1 MPRRRAALPRRG
13 DAGFS
18 LVESLVALAVLAI
31 ASTALLVASQGY
43 VRRIVGLEDRA
54 LAQIEARHY
63 LTLDSGDSD
72 RHELTADQATVDD
85 PTERLPLEPTTSLPA
100 WITRT
105 ALGAAPDDPVWR
117 TNKLLFVDGLS
128 PETILADSLASPEA
142 LNEAQV
148 RMQALVANPQVM
160 EAWEAASAY

>member
-54 LAQIEARHY
+54 LAQIAAENA
-63 LTLDSGDSD
+63 LA
-72 RHELTADQATVDD
+72 ELQLG
-85 PTERLPLEPTTSLPA
+85 LPLEAEPA
-100 WITRT
+100 PL
-105 ALGAAPDDPVWR
+105 LGRRFGIEARAAPTDDPDLER
-117 TNKLLFVDGLS
+117 I
-128 PETILADSLASPEA
+128 EI
-142 LNEAQV
+142 
-148 RMQALVANPQVM
+148 VATDLDTGARHAGFLGFFGT
-160 EAWEAASAY
+160 EGAR

>member
-54 LAQIEARHY
+54 LAQIAAEN
-63 LTLDSGDSD
+63 
-72 RHELTADQATVDD
+72 
-85 PTERLPLEPTTSLPA
+85 
-100 WITRT
+100 
-105 ALGAAPDDPVWR
+105 ALA
-117 TNKLLFVDGLS
+117 
-128 PETILADSLASPEA
+128 
-142 LNEAQV
+142 
-148 RMQALVANPQVM
+148 
-160 EAWEAASAY
+160 